1 MSKAD
6 NLAVGHTESI
16 NACGAEVSS
25 QRTSTT
31 SVGMTGRQSVKKQE
45 SHSFRCGSVKLKS
58 VNNRAGLITKLG
70 IGCVICLFLSF
81 GILLYAQDKTKAEF
95 IGTKPEMNAAKMK
108 EMNAAKMQ
116 AMATAKEQ
124 AAGRGNRAWGQQN
137 RGRAEVDF
145 GENETFYKT
154 IIDNN
159 LFRPLGWTPPNNEPA
174 YSLVGTAVDA
184 NGTISQATLL
194 EKRSNRYHFVTIG
207 TELGDMTVKDI
218 QAKQVILDK
227 AGKPVTLKAGTLQF
241 LTTSRGREG
250 GRDGGRNEGRSDNE
264 GDNEG
269 KDRSNQMNAAKR
281 RQMEMKE
288 QAASQQKWRQEMM
301 EKMKEASAD
310 ERREMREQFRRRR
323 GENRRGRDR

>member
-1 MSKAD
+1 M
-6 NLAVGHTESI
+6 E
-16 NACGAEVSS
+16 
-25 QRTSTT
+25 
-31 SVGMTGRQSVKKQE
+31 
-45 SHSFRCGSVKLKS
+45 LKS
-58 VNNRAGLITKLG
+58 ANNRSGLIAKIG
-70 IGCVICLFLSF
+70 IGCVVCFLLGF

-108 EMNAAKMQ
+108 EMNATKME
-116 AMATAKEQ
+116 AMAKAKEQ
-124 AAGRGNRAWGQQN
+124 AAERGNRAWGRQN

-145 GENETFYKT
+145 GENEAFYKT

-207 TELGDMTVKDI
+207 TKLGDMTVKDI
-218 QAKQVILDK
+218 QAKQVTLDK
-227 AGKPVTLKAGTLQF
+227 AGKPVTLKTGTLQF

-250 GRDGGRNEGRSDNE
+250 SRGGEGGGGDSEKEDNN
-264 GDNEG
+264 GGQN
-269 KDRSNQMNAAKR
+269 RANQMDAAKR

-288 QAASQQKWRQEMM
+288 QAAQQQWRQEMM
-301 EKMKEASAD
+301 EKMKDASAE
-310 ERREMREQFRRRR
+310 ERREMAEQFRRRR
-323 GENRRGRDR
+323 GENRRGRGRDR

>member
-1 MSKAD
+1 M
-6 NLAVGHTESI
+6 E
-16 NACGAEVSS
+16 
-25 QRTSTT
+25 TT
-31 SVGMTGRQSVKKQE
+31 GEKQM
-45 SHSFRCGSVKLKS
+45 KLKS

-70 IGCVICLFLSF
+70 IGCVVCLFLGF

-95 IGTKPEMNAAKMK
+95 IGTKPEMNDAEMTKVK
-108 EMNAAKMQ
+108 EMNAAKMR

-124 AAGRGNRAWGQQN
+124 SAEQGNRAWGRQS

-174 YSLVGTAVDA
+174 YSLIGTAVDA
-184 NGTISQATLL
+184 NGRISQATLL

-207 TELGDMTVKDI
+207 TKLGDMTVKDI
-218 QAKQVILDK
+218 QAEQVILDK
-227 AGKPVTLKAGTLQF
+227 AGKPITLKEGPLQF
-241 LTTSRGREG
+241 LTTSREREG
-250 GRDGGRNEGRSDNE
+250 GRSGER
-264 GDNEG
+264 GDSEKAGDDAGQN
-269 KDRSNQMNAAKR
+269 RANQMDAAKR

-288 QAASQQKWRQEMM
+288 QAANQQKWRQEMM

-310 ERREMREQFRRRR
+310 ERREMMEQFRRRR
-323 GENRRGRDR
+323 GENRRGRGRDR